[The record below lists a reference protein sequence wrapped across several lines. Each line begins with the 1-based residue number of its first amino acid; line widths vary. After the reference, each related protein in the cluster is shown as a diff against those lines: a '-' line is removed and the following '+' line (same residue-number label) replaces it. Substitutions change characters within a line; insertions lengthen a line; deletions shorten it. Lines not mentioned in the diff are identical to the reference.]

1 MEEAL
6 CGPHFWTALNP
17 YLGDEALPTEWI
29 LNHAPGVY
37 ELAVDS
43 SNFPGTVN
51 LGLFSLVLARAR
63 LRAHGDS
70 ILQVHPALH
79 EQLLETDLGAK
90 LPVGLFRLPYTAAFI
105 EFGRPS
111 ALSIFNPASGGHEV
125 EGAYVGSYQ
134 VGPHSFIFA
143 KDDRRQHL
151 GLDPEKPTRIIE
163 IVLTG
168 SPRGKANALDDAS
181 QNVALFLQDGD
192 ADLETAI
199 EQHFAFY
206 RLPYTAAF
214 IEFGRPSGL
223 SIFNPASG
231 EHEVEGAYVGSYQVG
246 PHSFI
251 FEKDDR
257 RRHLGLDPN
266 KSTRIIEIVLTGSPR
281 GKANALDDASQNV
294 ALFLQGGDADLGTAI
309 ERHFAFYRLP
319 SAGSLPGFVPPDER
333 ERASFERAV
342 YQLAKVMLYLNLPE
356 AEQVRRPDRSEL
368 LQRLR
373 GLGPKKAARLQRKL
387 ARTYDRI
394 VIGGRRE
401 AEDSTSGPADHAPG
415 SVRPHWRRGHFR
427 RIRFGEGLAESRLGW
442 IRPLLV
448 NAAEAFGAVQVKG
461 YEVR

>member
-1 MEEAL
+1 MRQDDSGLFDLPHPVRADAAFGRPMEEAL
-6 CGPHFWTALNP
+6 FGAEFWTALKP
-17 YLGDEALPTEWI
+17 WLGDEMVPTEWN

-37 ELAVDS
+37 ELARDS
-43 SNFPGTVN
+43 SNVPGTVN
-51 LGLFSLVLARAR
+51 LGLLSLVLARAR
-63 LRAHGDS
+63 LRAHGDPV
-70 ILQVHPALH
+70 LQVHPALH

-90 LPVGLFRLPYTAAFI
+90 LPVELFRLPYT
-105 EFGRPS
+105 E
-111 ALSIFNPASGGHEV
+111 
-125 EGAYVGSYQ
+125 
-134 VGPHSFIFA
+134 
-143 KDDRRQHL
+143 
-151 GLDPEKPTRIIE
+151 
-163 IVLTG
+163 
-168 SPRGKANALDDAS
+168 
-181 QNVALFLQDGD
+181 
-192 ADLETAI
+192 
-199 EQHFAFY
+199 
-206 RLPYTAAF
+206 AF

-231 EHEVEGAYVGSYQVG
+231 EHEVEGAYVESYQVA
-246 PHSFI
+246 PQSFI

-257 RRHLGLDPN
+257 REHLGLDPG

-281 GKANALDDASQNV
+281 GKENALDDASQNV
-294 ALFLQGGDADLGTAI
+294 ALFLQDGAADLHTAI

-319 SAGSLPGFVPPDER
+319 AAGSFPGFVPPDER
-333 ERASFERAV
+333 ERASFEKAV

-356 AEQVRRPDRSEL
+356 AEQARRPERSEL

-387 ARTYDRI
+387 ARAYDRI

-401 AEDSTSGPADHAPG
+401 VVGSASGVPDNAPG

-442 IRPLLV
+442 IRPVLV

>member
-1 MEEAL
+1 MTLHDDSSLVDLPHPVRVDAAFGRPMEETL
-6 CGPHFWTALNP
+6 FGPDFWTALKP
-17 YLGDEALPTEWI
+17 YLGDDTLPTEWI

-37 ELAVDS
+37 ELARDS

-51 LGLFSLVLARAR
+51 LGLLSLVLARAR
-63 LRAHGDS
+63 LRAHGDP

-79 EQLLETDLGAK
+79 EQLLETDLGTK
-90 LPVGLFRLPYTAAFI
+90 LPVDLF
-105 EFGRPS
+105 
-111 ALSIFNPASGGHEV
+111 
-125 EGAYVGSYQ
+125 
-134 VGPHSFIFA
+134 
-143 KDDRRQHL
+143 
-151 GLDPEKPTRIIE
+151 
-163 IVLTG
+163 
-168 SPRGKANALDDAS
+168 
-181 QNVALFLQDGD
+181 
-192 ADLETAI
+192 
-199 EQHFAFY
+199 

-246 PHSFI
+246 PNSFI

-257 RRHLGLDPN
+257 RRHLGLDPE
-266 KSTRIIEIVLTGSPR
+266 KPTRVIEIVLTGSPR

-333 ERASFERAV
+333 ERASFEKAV

-356 AEQVRRPDRSEL
+356 AEQAGRPDRSEL

-387 ARTYDRI
+387 SRAYDRI
-394 VIGGRRE
+394 VIGGRN
-401 AEDSTSGPADHAPG
+401 APEYTL
-415 SVRPHWRRGHFR
+415 SRCIRRQRSRQRASALAARALPTHPLRRGTGGEPPR
-427 RIRFGEGLAESRLGW
+427 LDPAGARQCGGGLRTGGGEGLRGAITETPTGPRAGT
-442 IRPLLV
+442 
-448 NAAEAFGAVQVKG
+448 NAKAS
-461 YEVR
+461 

>member
-1 MEEAL
+1 MNVDDSGLFDLPHPVRVDAAFGRKMEEAL
-6 CGPHFWTALNP
+6 FVADFWTALKP
-17 YLGDEALPTEWI
+17 YLGDESLPTEWI
-29 LNHAPGVY
+29 LNRAPGVY

-51 LGLFSLVLARAR
+51 LGLLSLVLARAR
-63 LRAHGDS
+63 LRAHGDP

-90 LPVGLFRLPYTAAFI
+90 LPVDLF
-105 EFGRPS
+105 
-111 ALSIFNPASGGHEV
+111 
-125 EGAYVGSYQ
+125 
-134 VGPHSFIFA
+134 
-143 KDDRRQHL
+143 
-151 GLDPEKPTRIIE
+151 
-163 IVLTG
+163 
-168 SPRGKANALDDAS
+168 
-181 QNVALFLQDGD
+181 
-192 ADLETAI
+192 
-199 EQHFAFY
+199 

-246 PHSFI
+246 PRSFI

-257 RRHLGLDPN
+257 RHHLGLDPD
-266 KSTRIIEIVLTGSPR
+266 KPTRVIEIVLTGSPR

-294 ALFLQGGDADLGTAI
+294 ALFLQNDGADLETAI

-319 SAGSLPGFVPPDER
+319 SAGGLPGFVPPDER
-333 ERASFERAV
+333 ERASFEKAI

-356 AEQVRRPDRSEL
+356 AEQTRQPDRSEL

-387 ARTYDRI
+387 ARAYDRI

-401 AEDSTSGPADHAPG
+401 VESSVGGSADNAHG

-427 RIRFGEGLAESRLGW
+427 RIRFGEGLSESRLGW
-442 IRPLLV
+442 IRPVLV
-448 NAAEAFGAVQVKG
+448 NASEAFAPVGVKG